1 MYINNIMAGYILC
14 HVMASVHVVP
24 PIIYVHPMDRIIEI
38 NNISTSIVL
47 TCMAYGAAS
56 YYWLKENHTIQPNTM
71 ENTTSSLLLV
81 NIMPS
86 DSGHYQCVAENS
98 HGRTDSDYAELTV
111 KGMT

>member
-1 MYINNIMAGYILC
+1 MAGYILC

-71 ENTTSSLLLV
+71 ENMTSSLLLV

-86 DSGHYQCVAENS
+86 DSGRYQCVAENS
-98 HGRTDSDYAELTV
+98 YGRTDSDYAELTV